1 MARKGGRKF
10 GEASYSCS
18 GLMTRYTRSSGGSK
32 GSMKIKGRKESSNGM
47 KNLKGRRTTI
57 KVGLGAKGF

>member
-1 MARKGGRKF
+1 VRREQRDHHRRELGPL
-10 GEASYSCS
+10 
-18 GLMTRYTRSSGGSK
+18 GLK
-32 GSMKIKGRKESSNGM
+32 ASSNGM